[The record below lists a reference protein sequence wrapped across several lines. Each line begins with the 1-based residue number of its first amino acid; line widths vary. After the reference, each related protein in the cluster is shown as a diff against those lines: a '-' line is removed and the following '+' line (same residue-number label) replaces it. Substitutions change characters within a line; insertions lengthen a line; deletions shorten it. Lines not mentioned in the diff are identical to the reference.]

1 MADDALSKLPIISG
15 IIGKAMVNNNKT
27 QAILDQLGDFSDAL
41 GTLDKLN
48 ISLAKV
54 EVQYEKYT
62 LQLIYV
68 RVTQVTSERIN
79 ERTKCKPKF
88 HQKIGTYLFIH
99 IYSQHSGPFSC
110 LFCIF

>member
-15 IIGKAMVNNNKT
+15 IIGKAMVNNDKT

-54 EVQYEKYT
+54 EVQYEKY
-62 LQLIYV
+62 
-68 RVTQVTSERIN
+68 VTAHLRPGNSSDKRKN
-79 ERTKCKPKF
+79 
-88 HQKIGTYLFIH
+88 
-99 IYSQHSGPFSC
+99 
-110 LFCIF
+110 